1 VTWEFG
7 RSEREVKG
15 VTRRVFVRGLL
26 VISGFNL
33 LGRRDKM
40 DELAMQ
46 EEELLANVKERKC
59 SDPHP
64 SPI

>member
-1 VTWEFG
+1 M
-7 RSEREVKG
+7 
-15 VTRRVFVRGLL
+15 TRRVFVRGLL